1 MTQEKWN
8 NSEVDIFKLLK
19 KASEGKK
26 EKERKQIL
34 ESLNVKEFFEEGS
47 ISINKR
53 TCRGVECKLCIEACP
68 THTLYWTSGEV
79 KIEENLCVYCTA
91 CVLSCIVDDCIRIR
105 RKRSNE
111 EIEEFSTPRDVLI
124 LLHKIDSEKKIERI
138 KAILR
143 WNRKIFFPSR
153 AHLLTSLAKLRK
165 HHKTL

>member
-68 THTLYWTSGEV
+68 THTLYWTSGE
-79 KIEENLCVYCTA
+79 
-91 CVLSCIVDDCIRIR
+91 
-105 RKRSNE
+105 
-111 EIEEFSTPRDVLI
+111 
-124 LLHKIDSEKKIERI
+124 
-138 KAILR
+138 
-143 WNRKIFFPSR
+143 
-153 AHLLTSLAKLRK
+153 
-165 HHKTL
+165 

>member
-1 MTQEKWN
+1 MTQEKRK
-8 NSEVDIFKLLK
+8 NSGVNIFELLK
-19 KASEGKK
+19 TASEQKK

-79 KIEENLCVYCTA
+79 KIEESLCVYCTA
-91 CVLSCIVDDCIRIR
+91 CVLSCIVDDCIHIR
-105 RKRSNE
+105 RKRSNG
-111 EIEEFSTPRDVLI
+111 EIEEFSTPRHVLI
-124 LLHKIDSEKKIERI
+124 LLQKIDSEKKIERI

-143 WNRKIFFPSR
+143 WNRESPFPSR
-153 AHLLTSLAKLRK
+153 AHLLSSLAKLRK
-165 HHKTL
+165 LHKAP